1 MRVKIEKLK
10 KLDLPHFYSLFKKA
24 LFEDFKEYSP
34 EVAAFQW
41 KRHRKRNLL
50 KWIRNG
56 EEYIFL
62 AKDRDGKVIGI
73 LASQKIIGGVSNCD
87 WLIISRENRGQ
98 GIGLSLLL
106 FWEKWVKRNKG
117 HLLTLSTDEKNLKFY
132 QKRGFKE
139 YGYMKDGYFGNSD
152 YLMFKRIGRWNK
164 KSLSL

>member
-1 MRVKIEKLK
+1 MRIRIEKLK
-10 KLDLPHFYSLFKKA
+10 KRDLPHFYSLFKKA

-41 KRHRKRNLL
+41 KRHQKRNLL
-50 KWIRNG
+50 KWVKTG

-62 AKDRDGKVIGI
+62 AKEKDSQVIGI

-98 GIGLSLLL
+98 GIGLRLLL
-106 FWEKWVKRNKG
+106 FWEGWVKRNKG
-117 HLLTLSTDEKNLKFY
+117 HLLTLSADKKNLEFY
-132 QKRGFKE
+132 QRNGFKE
-139 YGYMKDGYFGNSD
+139 YGYLKDGYFNNSD
-152 YLMFKRIGRWNK
+152 YLMYKRVGKWNK